1 MNIYLAKRTDPH
13 CDIAWGHN
21 IRMIY
26 TASDMKE
33 ALAIADKYILCNGGR
48 SPVTKPDGKG
58 VDSVNATLPFL
69 KVHDI
74 FIVQI
79 GVSIHDTISGDAVKD
94 DPRILCIDNVG
105 A

>member
-33 ALAIADKYILCNGGR
+33 ALEIADKYILCNGGR
-48 SPVTKPDGKG
+48 GPVAKPDGKPA
-58 VDSVNATLPFL
+58 DSINATLPFL

-74 FIVQI
+74 FVAQI
-79 GVSIHDTISGDAVKD
+79 GVTIHDKLNGDAVKG